1 MLGFDS
7 GIKTTDLIWVESNL
21 RFNPLKYEFH
31 LYLCKTLIRASGWAE
46 YNSITKTRLS
56 KILRVIIIIY
66 CEVHTQ

>member
-31 LYLCKTLIRASGWAE
+31 LYLYKTLIRALW
-46 YNSITKTRLS
+46 
-56 KILRVIIIIY
+56 
-66 CEVHTQ
+66 